1 MTCDR
6 LQYGMISGV
15 QELKT
20 FIADLPFH
28 KAVGEQG
35 KDCTLRAGDDP
46 AEALHRTQSA
56 DGRVNWDVDGDSSPA
71 GRGHKTGT
79 HTADLGHAICVIRPG
94 R

>member
-35 KDCTLRAGDDP
+35 KDCTLRAG
-46 AEALHRTQSA
+46 R
-56 DGRVNWDVDGDSSPA
+56 
-71 GRGHKTGT
+71 
-79 HTADLGHAICVIRPG
+79 
-94 R
+94 